1 MQPITIG
8 IAACL
13 FGLVLTVAG
22 VLLMRRAIANQRSLD
37 DTMHRRAM
45 HDPLTNLP
53 NRALFMDTLERALH
67 RARRNRSQLSVLF
80 IDLDRFKEVN
90 DTMGHRAGDL
100 LLMEVAQRLRS
111 CVRQGDLV
119 ARLSGDEFVV
129 LIEEHGGPEE
139 LMIVGQKILEAVRRP
154 VTVDFRETSVSASVG
169 IASFPDDGASARALL
184 DSADTA
190 MYRAKEFDRNCFRF
204 YSTELNEATQVRLE
218 LEGRLREALVRDEFF
233 LEYLPEFDPASGRI
247 VAAEILPRW
256 NDSVE
261 GLLLPAQFA
270 QLAEEAGL
278 MGTILAWSLD
288 RALGDLR
295 SWQGAGIDVKLAINI
310 PWRVFMQGDMAL
322 QVARMLSRHGM
333 GAEHL
338 RIEITEPNALQDA
351 DAAHRSV
358 RDFRNLGVEV
368 QVVSAMARALGLRV
382 VARDAASMKGY
393 VGAGPTD
400 AAGIAAMTRAAAAQT
415 RFA

>member
-8 IAACL
+8 VAACL
-13 FGLVLTVAG
+13 FGLVLTIAG

-45 HDPLTNLP
+45 HDPLTSLP

-67 RARRNRSQLSVLF
+67 RARRSDSQLSVLF
-80 IDLDRFKEVN
+80 IDLDHFKEVN

-154 VTVDFRETSVSASVG
+154 VTVDFRETSVSASIG
-169 IASFPDDGASARALL
+169 IASFPDDGDDARALL
-184 DSADTA
+184 ENSDAA
-190 MYRAKEFDRNCFRF
+190 MYRAKEFDRNCLRF
-204 YSTELNEATQVRLE
+204 FSTELNEASQVRLE
-218 LEGRLREALVRDEFF
+218 LEGRLREALVRNEFF
-233 LEYLPEFDPASGRI
+233 VEYLPEFDPESGHI

-256 NDSVE
+256 SDSIE
-261 GLLLPAQFA
+261 GLLMPAQFT

-278 MGTILAWSLD
+278 MGTIIAWSLD

-295 SWQGAGIDVKLAINI
+295 SWQAAGLDVKLAINV
-310 PWRVFMQGDMAL
+310 PARLFQQGDMAL
-322 QVARMLSRHGM
+322 QVARLLSRHGV
-333 GAEHL
+333 GAQQL
-338 RIEITEPNALQDA
+338 RIEITEPNVLQDA

-368 QVVSAMARALGLRV
+368 QVVSAMARSLGIRV
-382 VARDAASMKGY
+382 VARDAGSMDGY